1 MADEYLSD
9 SEREEA
15 LREWWRD
22 NWSWILGGVVLGIAL
37 LVGWRYWETHR
48 LQSAEGAA
56 DLYRDMQ
63 TALKAQDVTKAEA
76 LLNELVADSK
86 SGPYTQQARLL
97 LAKVRVETGKFGDAA
112 PLLRAVADE
121 SKDKELTRVAQL
133 RLGQLL
139 VQEGKHDEAL
149 QLLEPLTSG
158 DFGAQ
163 AREIRGDALLAKG
176 DAEGARA
183 EYAAALTDADAPLDR
198 PLVELKLQDVGGTAA
213 SPQGPASQ
221 IPGLEQP

>member
-1 MADEYLSD
+1 MAEEYLSD
-9 SEREEA
+9 DEREEA
-15 LREWWRD
+15 LREWWRE
-22 NWSWILGGVVLGIAL
+22 NWSWILGGVVLGVAL

-56 DLYRDMQ
+56 DLYRDIQ
-63 TALKAQDVTKAEA
+63 TALNAKDVTKAEG

-86 SGPYTQQARLL
+86 SGAYTQQARLL
-97 LAKVRVETGKFGDAA
+97 LAKVQVETGKFSDAT
-112 PLLRAVADE
+112 PLLQAVVDE
-121 SKDKELTRVAQL
+121 SKDEELAKIAQL

-139 VQEGKHDEAL
+139 VQEGRHDEAL

-158 DFGAQ
+158 KFGAQ
-163 AREIRGDALLAKG
+163 AREIRGDALFAKG

-198 PLVELKLQDVGGTAA
+198 QLVELKLQDVGGVAA
-213 SPQGPASQ
+213 SSEAPAPQ